1 MMQKND
7 NLKKLGEVLAKILGT
22 VVLCLLLLEI
32 SPRNAVR
39 MTIALSGHPSSA
51 IKCRPKHS
59 AFFSEQMNANV
70 YEINYKYGYNHFGM
84 SHVVLFRVHTF
95 LIFHVATGTYRYA

>member
-1 MMQKND
+1 MNTKKQKS
-7 NLKKLGEVLAKILGT
+7 KKVKKIISVFFL
-22 VVLCLLLLEI
+22 VVVSLYLLLSI

-39 MTIALSGHPSSA
+39 MTVALSGHPSSA
-51 IKCRPKHS
+51 IKCSPKHS

>member
-1 MMQKND
+1 MTKN
-7 NLKKLGEVLAKILGT
+7 KRAGKALAKILGI
-22 VVLCLLLLEI
+22 VVLCLLLLTI
-32 SPRNAVR
+32 SPKNAVR
-39 MTIALSGHPSSA
+39 MTIAFSGHPSSA
-51 IKCRPKHS
+51 IKCKPKHS

-70 YEINYKYGYNHFGM
+70 YEINYKYGYDHFGI